1 MRRIRPIMDKE
12 MGRKRLKKG
21 GRMNERLRNRRDQ
34 QGKTQ
39 QEIADLAK
47 ISLKSYQRIE
57 KGVQDPSVSVAIL
70 IARSLKS
77 TVEKLFG

>member
-1 MRRIRPIMDKE
+1 
-12 MGRKRLKKG
+12 
-21 GRMNERLRNRRDQ
+21 MNDRLRSKREQ

-39 QEIADLAK
+39 QEVADFAN

-70 IARSLKS
+70 IAKALKS

>member
-1 MRRIRPIMDKE
+1 MDKE

>member
-1 MRRIRPIMDKE
+1 
-12 MGRKRLKKG
+12 
-21 GRMNERLRNRRDQ
+21 MNTTLREQRER

-39 QEIADLAK
+39 QEVAEIAN

-70 IARSLKS
+70 IAKALRS

>member
-1 MRRIRPIMDKE
+1 
-12 MGRKRLKKG
+12 
-21 GRMNERLRNRRDQ
+21 MNQRLRERREQ

-39 QEIADLAK
+39 QEIAGLAK

-70 IARSLKS
+70 IAKALKS

>member
-1 MRRIRPIMDKE
+1 
-12 MGRKRLKKG
+12 
-21 GRMNERLRNRRDQ
+21 MNERLRNRREQ

-57 KGVQDPSVSVAIL
+57 KGVQDPSVSAAIL

>member
-1 MRRIRPIMDKE
+1 MR
-12 MGRKRLKKG
+12 
-21 GRMNERLRNRRDQ
+21 ERLRMAREK

-39 QEIADLAK
+39 QQVADLAN

-57 KGVQDPSVSVAIL
+57 KGDQDPSVSVAIL
-70 IARSLKS
+70 IARAVKS

>member
-1 MRRIRPIMDKE
+1 
-12 MGRKRLKKG
+12 
-21 GRMNERLRNRRDQ
+21 MNTRLRERREQ

-39 QEIADLAK
+39 QEVADLAN

-57 KGVQDPSVSVAIL
+57 KGVQDPAVSVAIL
-70 IARSLKS
+70 IAKALKS